1 MTGAGI
7 LQKVRDALTGSM
19 ENDTEVSEELLND
32 QEYEEHIQRRF
43 ELDVITYIKREFEKR
58 KTDRQEQELQWRL
71 NINYYNG
78 NQFTYIDPGLGDV
91 REMPLYSPWEERNV
105 FNEIAPNIETR
116 FAFLSKRRNLMK
128 NRPASSSAEDRTSA
142 KIGNRVLASTRSRLR
157 MPEKQ
162 QEANLLA
169 GIMGTAIWKTTWDL
183 SKGRVVGVEEI
194 LRDDSYNDMPYEA
207 YEKKLLG
214 PSLNNTYRYIRE
226 GDVNTTVHSPFEFY
240 PENINKPI
248 RDNRRVM
255 HVVLM
260 SADEVFTKWGVI
272 EEGTE
277 HKTYKM
283 VNSDK
288 RFYGGAVSGRMAGVT
303 LGVTTINNSVRV
315 YEEHELPSPRY
326 PNGRLII
333 CTDNHLLYYGQL
345 PDAYGENDEFEFC
358 FDVQQSLRTDGFF
371 GKSLVERLIPLQ
383 NKFNSVKN
391 RKQDYINRVTMGVLV
406 AEDGAL
412 TDEDYLRE
420 NGIGPGEIV
429 TYNQGYNK
437 PYFLEPGPLPPV
449 FENEEADLLNEFN
462 RLSGVSQ
469 LAQQSVTPSNV
480 MSGTA
485 ISTLAEQDDTRIGLE
500 ADNIKQCIANIGKKW
515 LMLYRKHV
523 QYPRMVRDI
532 GKNDEFE
539 ISEFIGNDLTSFDVF
554 IESESE
560 ASDTLSQRREK
571 VIELLNSGLFNDTE
585 TGNITNEGRIKIFEL
600 LELGNWEDFVDADNT
615 HQRRADRENNAMVIG
630 KEPLIREFDDDIIHI
645 SRHTN
650 FRLMAE
656 YEEAMEEN
664 PEIDEIFTK
673 HVEEHLHNLLIK
685 QQNGLD
691 STGATDP
698 NSMMGMM
705 GGMGMGMNMGLN
717 NVQMDTPEF

>member
-1 MTGAGI
+1 MTGADI
-7 LQKVRDALTGSM
+7 LNKIREAFTGAV
-19 ENDTEVSEELLND
+19 ENDTTIEAELMQD
-32 QEYEEHIQRRF
+32 EDYSRHVQDRF
-43 ELDVITYIKREFEKR
+43 EQDVIYYIQKEFEERKR
-58 KTDRQEQELQWRL
+58 ARQNLELQWRL

-78 NQFTYIDPGLGDV
+78 DQFTYIDPGLGDV

-142 KIGNRVLASTRSRLR
+142 KIGNRVLSSTRSRLR

-169 GIMGTAIWKTTWDL
+169 GITGTAIWKTTWDL
-183 SKGRVVGVEEI
+183 NRGRVVGKEEI
-194 LRDDSYNDMPYEA
+194 YKAEKDDKVPYEN
-207 YEKKLLG
+207 YEKWLLG
-214 PSLNNTYRYIRE
+214 NALNTQYRYIRE
-226 GDVNTTVHSPFEFY
+226 GDVSTTVHSPFEFY
-240 PENINKPI
+240 PENVNKTI
-248 RDNRRVM
+248 RDNRRIM

-260 SADEVFTKWGVI
+260 SPDEVYAKWGVY
-272 EEGTE
+272 EEGKEET
-277 HKTYKM
+277 TYKI
-283 VNSDK
+283 VGSERK
-288 RFYGGAVSGRMAGVT
+288 VYGGSISSRMAGT
-303 LGVTTINNSVRV
+303 MLGVTEIKDAVRV

-383 NKFNSVKN
+383 NKFNSLKN
-391 RKQDYINRVTMGVLV
+391 RKQDYINRVTMGVLI
-406 AEDGAL
+406 AEEGAL

-437 PYFLEPGPLPPV
+437 PSFLEPGQLPTV

-485 ISTLAEQDDTRIGLE
+485 ISSLAEQDDTRIGLE
-500 ADNIKQCIANIGKKW
+500 ADNIKQCIASIGKKW

-523 QYPRMVRDI
+523 QYGRMVREI

-539 ISEFIGNDLTSFDVF
+539 ISEFVGSDLTSFDVF
-554 IESESE
+554 IEAESES
-560 ASDTLSQRREK
+560 ADTLSQRREK

-600 LELGNWEDFVDADNT
+600 LELGNWEDFVDADNAQ
-615 HQRRADRENNAMVIG
+615 QRRADRENNMMIIG
-630 KEPLIREFDDDIIHI
+630 KEPLIREFDGTIRELEIK
-645 SRHTN
+645 
-650 FRLMAE
+650 F
-656 YEEAMEEN
+656 AMLTRKAG
-664 PEIDEIFTK
+664 F
-673 HVEEHLHNLLIK
+673 
-685 QQNGLD
+685 
-691 STGATDP
+691 
-698 NSMMGMM
+698 
-705 GGMGMGMNMGLN
+705 
-717 NVQMDTPEF
+717 

>member
-1 MTGAGI
+1 MTGQEI
-7 LQKVRDALTGSM
+7 LSKIRTALSGSM
-19 ENDTEVSEELLND
+19 QNGTEIAAELLED
-32 QEYEEHIQRRF
+32 EEYNKHVQKRF
-43 ELDVITYIKREFEKR
+43 EQNIIDYIKNEFEKR
-58 KTDRQEQELQWRL
+58 KNDRQELELQWRL

-78 NQFTYIDPGLGDV
+78 DQFTYIDPGLGDV
-91 REMPLYSPWEERNV
+91 RETPLYSPWEERNV

-169 GIMGTAIWKTTWDL
+169 GVTGTAIWKTSWDL
-183 SKGRVVGVEEI
+183 SRGRVVGVEEVESDENI
-194 LRDDSYNDMPYEA
+194 KEIPYER
-207 YEKKLLG
+207 YEKYLLG
-214 PSLNNTYRYIRE
+214 EGLNTTYRYIRE

-240 PENINKPI
+240 PENVNKPI
-248 RDNRRVM
+248 RENKRVM

-260 SADEVFTKWGVI
+260 SPEEVFTKWGVY
-272 EEGTE
+272 EEGSDHTTF
-277 HKTYKM
+277 KI
-283 VNSDK
+283 VNSEK
-288 RFYGGAVSGRMAGVT
+288 KFYGGTISGRMAGSI
-303 LGVTTINNSVRV
+303 LGTTEIYNSVRV

-333 CTDNHLLYYGQL
+333 CTDEHLLYYGQL
-345 PDAYGENDEFEFC
+345 PDSFGENDEFEFC
-358 FDVQQSLRTDGFF
+358 FDVQQSLRTEGFF

-383 NKFNSVKN
+383 NKFNSLKN
-391 RKQDYINRVTMGVLV
+391 RKQDYINRVTMGVLI
-406 AEDGAL
+406 AEEGAL
-412 TDEDYLRE
+412 SDEDYLRE

-429 TYNQGYNK
+429 TYQQGYNK
-437 PYFLEPGPLPPV
+437 PSFLEPGQLPTV

-485 ISTLAEQDDTRIGLE
+485 ISSLAEQDDTRIGLE
-500 ADNIKQCIANIGKKW
+500 ADNIKQCIASIGKKW

-523 QYPRMVRDI
+523 QYARMVREI

-539 ISEFIGNDLTSFDVF
+539 ISEFVGSDLTSFDVF
-554 IESESE
+554 IEAESE
-560 ASDTLSQRREK
+560 TADTLSQRREK

-600 LELGNWEDFVDADNT
+600 LELGNWEDFVDADNAQ
-615 HQRRADRENNAMVIG
+615 QRRADRENNMMIIG
-630 KEPLIREFDDDIIHI
+630 KEAMIREFDDDVVHI
-645 SRHTN
+645 SRHNN

-656 YEEAMEEN
+656 YEEALEEH

-673 HVEEHLHNLLIK
+673 HVDQHLKNLSIK
-685 QQNGLD
+685 TNNGL
-691 STGATDP
+691 TTEGVTDT
-698 NSMMGMM
+698 NNWMN
-705 GGMGMGMNMGLN
+705 MGMGGPMG
-717 NVQMDTPEF
+717 F

>member
-1 MTGAGI
+1 MTGQDI
-7 LQKVRDALTGSM
+7 LGKIRSAFQDSMQNNTALVDELMNDEDYNKFVQKK
-19 ENDTEVSEELLND
+19 
-32 QEYEEHIQRRF
+32 F
-43 ELDVITYIKREFEKR
+43 EQDVITYIKKEFEKR
-58 KTDRQEQELQWRL
+58 KNDRQELELQWRL

-78 NQFTYIDPGLGDV
+78 DQFTYIDPGLGDV
-91 REMPLYSPWEERNV
+91 RETPLYSPWEERNV

-169 GIMGTAIWKTTWDL
+169 GVMGTAVWKTSWDL
-183 SKGRVVGVEEI
+183 TKGRVVGVEEVI
-194 LRDDSYNDMPYEA
+194 DEENIKDIPYER
-207 YEKKLLG
+207 YEKFLMG
-214 PSLNNTYRYIRE
+214 EGLNTTMRYIRE

-240 PENINKPI
+240 PENVNKPI
-248 RDNRRVM
+248 RQNSRVM
-255 HVVLM
+255 QVVLM
-260 SADEVFTKWGVI
+260 SPEEVYEKWGVY
-272 EEGTE
+272 EEGQDHTTF
-277 HKTYKM
+277 KI
-283 VNSDK
+283 VNSEK
-288 RFYGGAVSGRMAGVT
+288 RFYGGTISGRMAGT
-303 LGVTTINNSVRV
+303 LLGTTEIRNAVRV

-333 CTDNHLLYYGQL
+333 CTDEHLLYYGQL
-345 PDAYGENDEFEFC
+345 PDSFGENDEFEFC
-358 FDVQQSLRTDGFF
+358 FDVQQSLRTEGFF

-383 NKFNSVKN
+383 NKFNSLKN
-391 RKQDYINRVTMGVLV
+391 RKQDYINRVTMGVLI
-406 AEDGAL
+406 AEEGAL

-437 PYFLEPGPLPPV
+437 PSFLEPGQLPTV

-485 ISTLAEQDDTRIGLE
+485 ISSLAEQDDTRIGLE
-500 ADNIKQCIANIGKKW
+500 ADNIKQCIASIGKKW

-523 QYPRMVRDI
+523 QYARMVREI

-539 ISEFIGNDLTSFDVF
+539 ISEFVGSDLTSFDVF
-554 IESESE
+554 IEAESE
-560 ASDTLSQRREK
+560 TADTLSQRREK

-600 LELGNWEDFVDADNT
+600 LELGNWEDFVDADNAQ
-615 HQRRADRENNAMVIG
+615 QRRADRENNMMIIG
-630 KEPLIREFDDDIIHI
+630 KEALIREFDDDIVHI
-645 SRHTN
+645 SRHNN

-656 YEEAMEEN
+656 YEEALEEH
-664 PEIDEIFTK
+664 PEIDEIFSK
-673 HVEEHLHNLLIK
+673 HVEDHLHNLSIK
-685 QQNGLD
+685 TNNGL
-691 STGATDP
+691 TAEGVTDT
-698 NSMMGMM
+698 NNWMN
-705 GGMGMGMNMGLN
+705 MNMG
-717 NVQMDTPEF
+717 F